1 MSKKKPISIEK
12 TIKESFNNFLFE
24 NLSFFSNKYKIMVGN
39 NQYSST
45 AYYYYEPPH
54 NIVIGKK
61 ILENIKKETDNEEH
75 YINSFLFHE
84 ISHSFWSPPIKRVNN
99 LLNPLKIP
107 FEIYNLFEDARIEEK
122 FRKTFKRD
130 FLWNDYENFNSKDIT
145 PTDLFFYFIFTE
157 NEKYK
162 LDNTKEKKLLSKTDI
177 EKKEDLSDDDI
188 EKRINTN
195 KNFKK
200 VKEYY
205 LKTINL
211 EIKDNYLELF
221 KLIKNFYNEFKKELP
236 KDKNKLNLSSFSN
249 EFIVSDEMGYGE
261 GTISDLKNNV
271 KVIITN
277 ENNDKKIDK
286 KIDENHQ
293 LNLEA
298 NDIPYDD
305 LKNYDIFFNTNVNF
319 VNKHLKLIEK
329 KSQIILNNKRLKRLF
344 KKKETI
350 ELKERYSKKMSINKL
365 ILEEDKIYKHKTIV
379 QKGGR
384 STKAKKI
391 SIIVDTSGS
400 MHSIA
405 NEVSTILY
413 IFNKLAQKK
422 LIELNIILS
431 GSKNNFLVN
440 YLLPIPIKDTIIAS
454 IKYIGA
460 HEGFSKTFK
469 EHQNLLRKSHYIFI
483 LTDGLITD
491 NPLNKKELNSLG
503 IYTRAIYIQNEKLRM
518 YASKI
523 EESLN
528 KYFDEFILKENI
540 EEIFNEIIIRF
551 KRI

>member
-1 MSKKKPISIEK
+1 
-12 TIKESFNNFLFE
+12 
-24 NLSFFSNKYKIMVGN
+24 
-39 NQYSST
+39 
-45 AYYYYEPPH
+45 
-54 NIVIGKK
+54 
-61 ILENIKKETDNEEH
+61 
-75 YINSFLFHE
+75 
-84 ISHSFWSPPIKRVNN
+84 
-99 LLNPLKIP
+99 
-107 FEIYNLFEDARIEEK
+107 
-122 FRKTFKRD
+122 
-130 FLWNDYENFNSKDIT
+130 
-145 PTDLFFYFIFTE
+145 
-157 NEKYK
+157 
-162 LDNTKEKKLLSKTDI
+162 
-177 EKKEDLSDDDI
+177 
-188 EKRINTN
+188 
-195 KNFKK
+195 
-200 VKEYY
+200 
-205 LKTINL
+205 
-211 EIKDNYLELF
+211 
-221 KLIKNFYNEFKKELP
+221 
-236 KDKNKLNLSSFSN
+236 
-249 EFIVSDEMGYGE
+249 MGYGE

-344 KKKETI
+344 KKKE
-350 ELKERYSKKMSINKL
+350 
-365 ILEEDKIYKHKTIV
+365 IYKHKTIV